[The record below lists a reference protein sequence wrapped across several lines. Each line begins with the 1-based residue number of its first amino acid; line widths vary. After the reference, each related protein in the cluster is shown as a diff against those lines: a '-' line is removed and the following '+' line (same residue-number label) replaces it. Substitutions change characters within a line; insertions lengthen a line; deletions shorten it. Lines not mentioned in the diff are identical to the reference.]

1 MKELIK
7 TDEVKEIDVEYY
19 EQAKREKKEQ
29 KAFEV
34 LGQEHCEDLG
44 LENNPLIVLLVNEEI
59 PYYESYES
67 TGCVSFLF
75 KYQDKFYKY
84 LYQW

>member
-1 MKELIK
+1 MEEFIK
-7 TDEVKEIDVEYY
+7 LDEVKEVDANYY
-19 EQAKREKKEQ
+19 GDAKKLKKEQ
-29 KAFEV
+29 KAFDA
-34 LGQEHCEDLG
+34 LGQEYCEDLG
-44 LENNPLIVLLVNEEI
+44 LGKNQLIVLLVNEEI

-75 KYQDKFYKY
+75 KFQNKCFEY